1 MSLLPRYKHIIN
13 PKLKHIYFS
22 FDEEGNLIVKSP
34 KITLDQ
40 LEKLLLKKA
49 SWISHAKKKL
59 SEKKGKCIDFSHS
72 PKLYYL
78 GEAYPMELK
87 RHDKKR
93 SKLTFNTTSFI
104 LHYHHYDEIAFQK
117 QVDRFY
123 RDKAQTYLPSHIESW
138 AKKMQVTYRKLS
150 FRKTKRQWGSCS
162 AKNDLSFNTM
172 LMKLPESV
180 IQYIIVHEL
189 SHIKH
194 KHHQKAFWD
203 HVAHYMPNYKEAI
216 VTLKT
221 YTT

>member
-1 MSLLPRYKHIIN
+1 MSLLPHYKHIIN

-22 FDEEGNLIVKSP
+22 FDDQGNLIVKSP
-34 KITLDQ
+34 KITLKQ

-49 SWISHAKKKL
+49 SWISNAQKKIT
-59 SEKKGKCIDFSHS
+59 EKKGKHIDFSPNS
-72 PKLYYL
+72 ELYYL
-78 GEAYPMELK
+78 GKAYRIQLK
-87 RHDKKR
+87 QHDKKR
-93 SKLTFNTTSFI
+93 SKLTFDSTSFT
-104 LHYHHYDEIAFQK
+104 LHYYQYDEIAFQK
-117 QVDRFY
+117 QINRFY
-123 RDKAQTYLPSHIESW
+123 KDKAQAYLPKYVETW
-138 AKKMQVTYRKLS
+138 AQKMQVTYGKLS

-172 LMKLPESV
+172 LMKLPENV

-203 HVAHYMPNYKEAI
+203 HVAHYMPNYKEEIA
-216 VTLKT
+216 TLKT